1 MGSTGHHHHESA
13 PVNLTKSNLMFVALS
28 ALLLGG
34 IGYSL
39 RGATAVDGLFATLL
53 LAPLFGFL
61 FNGLRFRSP
70 NAMLSGTVATL
81 AAFVSFVCSVLLV
94 VKMSGAGGAP
104 LSAQFFDWMV
114 VGDLSVSAGFLVDK
128 ISAIM
133 ILVITG
139 VGTLIHL
146 FSVGYMSHDE
156 RPSKYFAYLNLFLFN
171 MLLLVLG
178 DNLLVMF
185 VGWEGVGLCSYLLIG
200 FWFSDSEKAAAGMKA
215 FITNRIGDAG
225 FLLGI
230 FTLFFLFGTV
240 NFSEINMRA
249 VQFGIESG
257 WAGPMTLA
265 CLFLFI
271 GATGKSAQI
280 PLYVWLP
287 DAMAGPTPVSALIH
301 AATMVTAGVYMIVR
315 LNPLFLAAPN
325 VLHVVAVVGGV
336 TAVMAASIGLTQWD
350 IKKVLA
356 YSTVSQLG
364 YMFLAAGVGAFGAA
378 MFHLMTHAFFK
389 ALMFLGS
396 GSVIHAMNGEQDIR
410 KMGALQKKLPITY
423 GTFFLGW
430 LAIIGMP
437 PFAGFFSK
445 DEILWLSFHSPLG
458 HWSLWL
464 LGLIGAVMT
473 AFYMT
478 RLMALTFWGK
488 SRVPAGVNPHESPL
502 SMTIPLMVLG
512 LLSVI
517 GGWIGIPHV
526 IGHALHVPNVLEHWL
541 EGAIHGIPGLQPGS
555 AATEIALMGISVS
568 LAGISAIAAFTC
580 YVRRPELPG
589 HLAARV
595 RGLYDLVSNKYFVDE
610 FYFGK
615 LINPLV
621 EGSRNLW
628 AYVDVNFID
637 RGTYLVS
644 DMVRGVGSVA
654 RTVQNGNLQQYAL
667 YIALGVAATLFL
679 VMR

>member
-1 MGSTGHHHHESA
+1 MGSTGHHNHESS
-13 PVNLTKSNLMFVALS
+13 PVDLIGANLSFLGLA

-34 IGYSL
+34 IGYGL
-39 RGATAVDGLFATLL
+39 RNADATAATFAILL

-61 FNGLRFRSP
+61 FNGLRFRSK
-70 NAMLSGTVATL
+70 NARLSGSVATL
-81 AAFVSFVCSVLLV
+81 AAFASFLCSISLAMKVGAAHGAVST
-94 VKMSGAGGAP
+94 K
-104 LSAQFFDWMV
+104 FFDWMTI
-114 VGDLSVSAGFLVDK
+114 GDLNVAAGFTVDK
-128 ISAIM
+128 ISALM
-133 ILVITG
+133 ILVVTG

-146 FSVGYMSHDE
+146 FSIGYMSHDD

-171 MLLLVLG
+171 MLLLILG

-230 FTLFFLFGTV
+230 FTLFFIFGTV
-240 NFSEINMRA
+240 NFAEINQRA
-249 VQFGIESG
+249 LDIGAESG
-257 WAGPMTLA
+257 WGGPMTLA

-325 VLHVVAVVGGV
+325 ALHVVAVVGAV
-336 TAVMAASIGLTQWD
+336 TAVTAASIGLTQWD

-364 YMFLAAGVGAFGAA
+364 YMFLACGVGAFGAA

-410 KMGALQKKLPITY
+410 KMGGLKKALPITH
-423 GTFFLGW
+423 GTFLLGW

-458 HWSLWL
+458 HWGLWL
-464 LGLIGAVMT
+464 LGVFGAALT

-478 RLMALTFWGK
+478 RLMALTFWGG
-488 SRVPAGVNPHESPL
+488 SRVPNGVHPHESPP
-502 SMTIPLMVLG
+502 SMTVPLIVLG
-512 LLSVI
+512 ALSVV
-517 GGWIGIPHV
+517 GGWIGVPHA
-526 IGHALHVPNVLEHWL
+526 IGHALHVPHFLEHWFQ
-541 EGAIHGIPGLQPGS
+541 GAILGIPGLKPAS
-555 AATEIALMGISVS
+555 TALEIALMGVSVS
-568 LAGISAIAAFTC
+568 IAGLSSVAAFVF
-580 YVRRPELPG
+580 YVRRTELPG
-589 HLAARV
+589 KVAAKF
-595 RGLYDLVSNKYFVDE
+595 RGFYDLVHNKYFVDE

-615 LINPLV
+615 IIDPLV
-621 EGSRNLW
+621 EASRNLW
-628 AYVDVNFID
+628 AYVDVSFID
-637 RGTYLVS
+637 RGTYAVA

-654 RTVQNGNLQQYAL
+654 KTVQNGNMQQYAL
-667 YIALGVAATLFL
+667 YVVLGVAATIFL
-679 VMR
+679 ILR